1 MSFLP
6 ISMEDMRQRGWK
18 QADIIIVSGD
28 AYVDHPSFGPA
39 IIGRVL
45 EAAGYNVAIL
55 AQPDWKSDV
64 DFMRLGRPRLFFG
77 VTAGNMDSMVNHY
90 TAMRKLRH
98 DDAYS
103 PDRKTGLRPDRPSII
118 YTNIIKRL
126 YKQCPVVLGGIE
138 ASLRRVAHYDY
149 WQDKVRASVLS
160 DSKADVLVYGM
171 AEKAIVNIARQL
183 DSGKDV
189 RELQDIPGTVVF
201 SATSPDEISESVVL
215 PEDTKC
221 SDKHTF
227 LEMNRLFFSNQQSAV
242 IYQKNGGR
250 WLRHNPPVTAF
261 NTDEL
266 DSIYALPY
274 QNAPHPVYAGA
285 VIPAWEQIKD
295 SITAHRGCYGG
306 CHFCAIASHQGRAIQ
321 SRSQQSIL
329 AEVQGIVRRDREL
342 GKKKTTISDIG
353 GPTANMYAS
362 FCKLGFPA
370 SCKRQSCLYPQI
382 CPNLVFDHDIQL
394 DLLAEAGKQPG
405 VGHVFVASGIRHDM
419 AVKSRNYISA
429 MAKSYAGG
437 RLKLAPENT
446 ERKILELMGKPAIGT
461 YEQFCK
467 VFMEECA
474 KAGLKRQVIPYL
486 IIGHPGSTVED
497 AAQMRKWLI
506 KNSIRVEQV
515 QEFTPTPMTISTCMY
530 FTGMNYLTGET
541 IHIAKPSEIRRQKE
555 LILWHIYSRSKA

>member
-1 MSFLP
+1 MAFLP
-6 ISMEDMRQRGWK
+6 TSLAEMHQRGWD

-45 EAAGYNVAIL
+45 EAAGYRVAIM

-64 DFMRLGRPRLFFG
+64 DFLRLGRPRLFFG

-103 PDRKTGLRPDRPSII
+103 PDRQAGLRPDRPSII

-126 YKQCPVVLGGIE
+126 YKQCPVMLGGIE

-149 WQDKVRASVLS
+149 WQDKIRSSVLA
-160 DSKADVLVYGM
+160 DSKADMLVYGM
-171 AEKAIVNIARQL
+171 GEKAIVSIAKRL
-183 DSGKDV
+183 NAGDPV
-189 RELQDIPGTVVF
+189 RDLQDIPGSVVF
-201 SATSPDEISESVVL
+201 ADTEPDADSVVL
-215 PEDTKC
+215 PEDTLC
-221 SDKHTF
+221 SDKHSF
-227 LEMNRLFFSNQQSAV
+227 WEMNRQFFANQQSKV

-250 WLRHNPPVTAF
+250 WLRHNPPSATMTTA
-261 NTDEL
+261 EL
-266 DSIYALPY
+266 DSVYDLPY
-274 QNAPHPVYAGA
+274 ENAPHPVYTGK

-321 SRSQQSIL
+321 SRSKDSIL
-329 AEVQGIVRRDREL
+329 SEVRGIARRDAGIKR
-342 GKKKTTISDIG
+342 TTISDIG

-362 FCKLGFPA
+362 YCKLGFPA

-394 DLLAEAGKQPG
+394 ELLSEAEKQPG
-405 VGHVFVASGIRHDM
+405 IGHVFIASGIRHDM
-419 AVKSRNYISA
+419 AVKSRGYIAA
-429 MAKSYAGG
+429 MATRFTGG

-446 ERKILELMGKPAIGT
+446 ERKILDLMGKPSIGT

-474 KAGLKRQVIPYL
+474 KAGIKRQVIPYL

-497 AAQMRKWLI
+497 AEQMRKWLI
-506 KNSIRVEQV
+506 KNNIRVEQV

-530 FTGMNYLTGET
+530 YTGLHYSTGT
-541 IHIAKPSEIRRQKE
+541 PIHIPKPSEIRRQKE
-555 LILWHIYSRSKA
+555 LILWHLRSK